1 MHEKKK
7 ILVLGSSSCFALPG
21 WKDVLLELAGVVP
34 GGVVVA
40 HVDVALA
47 AAVADGA
54 SKLLGVLPDH
64 LGEVAGGAV
73 ETWVVVVVQ
82 INLLVPGH
90 EGPLDTSVA
99 PSEVLSVSLP
109 VAKVA
114 VADPAAAGELA
125 GPPPRGGLDFAVPA
139 QASSAVLGPVLVVE
153 RQEAPRSVHLDFLAG
168 GAIVGGLVP
177 TDAGLALVALLDLAV
192 LDHWGLLHWRRSRT
206 CCPPGPR
213 SSRSL
218 GPPPL
223 APRLRAPR
231 LPAPPLPAPPLLPPS
246 LLPPSRRL
254 PSRRPPSRLQPCP
267 HHHRRPRPC
276 WTPSWRLSWRLS
288 RPSSRLSRELGPP
301 SRAPQRWLGRR
312 RPPPRTRRGWSCG
325 P

>member
-21 WKDVLLELAGVVP
+21 GKDVLLELAGVVP

-64 LGEVAGGAV
+64 LGEVAGGAR
-73 ETWVVVVVQ
+73 EAWVVVVVQ
-82 INLLVPGH
+82 ISLLVPGH

-192 LDHWGLLHWRRSRT
+192 LDHWGLLHWRLVYGRLVYRLLLYRLLLF
-206 CCPPGPR
+206 CLLLFCLLLGGFLLGGLLLGC
-213 SSRSL
+213 SL
-218 GPPPL
+218 VLGGLVIVGSLVVTTIGGLVLVGPPPGVSLGGSRGLLLGFLESL
-223 APRLRAPR
+223 AHHLELLSGGLAGED
-231 LPAPPLPAPPLLPPS
+231 LLQEHPPGVS
-246 LLPPSRRL
+246 L
-254 PSRRPPSRLQPCP
+254 
-267 HHHRRPRPC
+267 
-276 WTPSWRLSWRLS
+276 
-288 RPSSRLSRELGPP
+288 G
-301 SRAPQRWLGRR
+301 
-312 RPPPRTRRGWSCG
+312 
-325 P
+325 